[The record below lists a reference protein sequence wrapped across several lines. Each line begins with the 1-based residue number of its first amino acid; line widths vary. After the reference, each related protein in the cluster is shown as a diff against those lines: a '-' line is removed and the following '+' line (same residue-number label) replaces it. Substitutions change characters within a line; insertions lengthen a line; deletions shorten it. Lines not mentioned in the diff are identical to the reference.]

1 MTDGTPSYCD
11 KLKQELSFHFLS
23 AEDNRRLLGYLRC
36 AKARAGER
44 LWREGE
50 RCGDLAFIV
59 SGKLEI
65 RKQTEFAGKDVIVGV
80 YGPGSIVGE
89 LCILQEMPRSV
100 GVVALTDC
108 ELLLLSAEQF
118 EALAARDPE
127 LAVRLLKGM
136 LLTVSTRL
144 GKAFERLAA
153 IF

>member
-1 MTDGTPSYCD
+1 MTDATQSYCD
-11 KLKQELSFHFLS
+11 KLKRELSFHYLS
-23 AEDNRRLLGYLRC
+23 AEDNHRLLGYLRC
-36 AKARAGER
+36 AQATSGER
-44 LWREGE
+44 LWSEGD
-50 RCGDLAFIV
+50 RCGDMAFIV

-89 LCILQEMPRSV
+89 LCILQGAPRSV
-100 GVVALTDC
+100 SVVAQGDC
-108 ELLLLSAEQF
+108 ELLLLGATGFDQ
-118 EALAARDPE
+118 LAAEAPE

-136 LLTVSTRL
+136 LLTTSTRL